1 MLPADDPFTRDE
13 LVWATVSPRLALAQR
28 IISGVGN
35 AVIALVL
42 LVVGVVLDIPLLAL
56 AALIPVLLMAWEW
69 WLIGRQ
75 TAAITYVERADD
87 LVIRRGLLFR
97 TTVVVP
103 YGRMQF
109 VDVEAGPLDRKLGIA
124 RVRLHTASPGTQAN
138 IPGIETAQAAL
149 LQDRLSRRGE
159 ARLAG
164 L

>member
-13 LVWATVSPRLALAQR
+13 VVWATVSPRLALAQR
-28 IISGVGN
+28 IISGVTN

-42 LVVGVVLDIPLLAL
+42 LVAGVMLEMPLLAL
-56 AALIPVLLMAWEW
+56 AALIPVLLMACEW

-87 LVIRRGLLFR
+87 LVLRRGLLFR

>member
-1 MLPADDPFTRDE
+1 MLAADDPFTRDDV
-13 LVWATVSPRLALAQR
+13 VWVPVSPRLALAQR
-28 IISGVGN
+28 IVSGIGFGVIS
-35 AVIALVL
+35 LVL
-42 LVVGVVLDIPLLAL
+42 LVVGTVLGMPLLAL
-56 AALIPVLLMAWEW
+56 VALIPVLLMAWEW

-75 TAAITYVERADD
+75 TAAITYVERTDD

-97 TTVVVP
+97 TVVVVP

-138 IPGIETAQAAL
+138 IPGVETDQAAL

>member
-1 MLPADDPFTRDE
+1 MLPAADPFTRDE

>member
-13 LVWATVSPRLALAQR
+13 VVWATVSPRLALAQR
-28 IISGVGN
+28 IISGVAN

-42 LVVGVVLDIPLLAL
+42 LVVGVVLEMPLLAL

-75 TAAITYVERADD
+75 TAAITYAERADD
-87 LVIRRGLLFR
+87 LVLRRGLLFR

>member
-13 LVWATVSPRLALAQR
+13 CVWVAVSPRLALAQR
-28 IISGVGN
+28 IISGIGN

-42 LVVGVVLDIPLLAL
+42 LVVGVALEMPLLAL
-56 AALIPVLLMAWEW
+56 AALIPVVLMAWEW

-149 LQDRLSRRGE
+149 LQDRLSQRGE

>member
-13 LVWATVSPRLALAQR
+13 VVWATVSPRLALAQR
-28 IISGVGN
+28 IISGVAN

-42 LVVGVVLDIPLLAL
+42 LVVGVVLEMPLLAL

-87 LVIRRGLLFR
+87 LVLRRGLLFR